1 MTRAGASY
9 RWAVLAAGATA
20 SASTAAFF
28 LGLPVL
34 VPTLREEYSLSLGQI
49 GVVLASAWV
58 GTTLALLPWGL
69 AADRFGERAV
79 MSAGLA
85 GSAVFLGAAAY
96 APGYPELVVLLALA
110 GASGASVNSASG
122 RAVMQWFDA
131 SERGLALGV
140 RQSAIPVGGFV
151 GAILLPVLASGG
163 GSEAAFLFLA
173 ALCAA
178 GALVGGLVLR
188 GREAGDQLEA
198 DSIIGTLG
206 DSRLWRLSLGSGFYL
221 YAQLAVLGFGVLFLH
236 DVHGL
241 SEGRAAAVIAASQ
254 ALAIGLR
261 IGAGRWSD
269 VVGSR
274 LGPLLQIG
282 VAVSVALG
290 LTALLVG
297 GPLWLL
303 VPVLAV
309 AGGLSMAWN
318 GLSFTAAAELAG
330 LERSGAAIG
339 LQQTVLGGAGVV
351 APLVFAATLSGA
363 SWRVAFAVAAL
374 APVAGLLALR
384 PLRGH

>member
-1 MTRAGASY
+1 MTRAGVRY
-9 RWAVLAAGATA
+9 RWAVLAAGGTA

-34 VPTLREEYSLSLGQI
+34 VPTLRQEYSLSLGEV

-69 AADRFGERAV
+69 AADRFGERIV
-79 MSAGLA
+79 MSVGLA
-85 GSAVFLGAAAY
+85 GSALFLAAAAY
-96 APGYPELVVLLALA
+96 APGYPELVGLLALA

-151 GAILLPVLASGG
+151 GAIALPAIASAG
-163 GSEAAFLFLA
+163 GSESAFLFLA
-173 ALCAA
+173 AVCAV

-188 GREAGDQLEA
+188 GREGGDELEA
-198 DSIIGTLG
+198 ASILDTLG
-206 DSRLWRLSLGSGFYL
+206 DAKLWRLSLGSGFYL
-221 YAQLAVLGFGVLFLH
+221 YAQLAILGFGVLFLH
-236 DVHGL
+236 DEHGL
-241 SEGRAAAVIAASQ
+241 SQSRAALVVAISQ
-254 ALAIGLR
+254 VLAIVLR
-261 IGAGRWSD
+261 VGVGRWSD

-274 LGPLLQIG
+274 VGPLVRIG
-282 VAVSVALG
+282 AAVSLSLALVAL
-290 LTALLVG
+290 LAD
-297 GPLWLL
+297 GPLELL
-303 VPVLAV
+303 VPALAL

-339 LQQTVLGGAGVV
+339 FQQTVLGGIGVV
-351 APLVFAATLSGA
+351 SPLVFAATVSGA
-363 SWRVAFAVAAL
+363 SWRAAFALAAL
-374 APVAGLLALR
+374 VPVAGLLALR